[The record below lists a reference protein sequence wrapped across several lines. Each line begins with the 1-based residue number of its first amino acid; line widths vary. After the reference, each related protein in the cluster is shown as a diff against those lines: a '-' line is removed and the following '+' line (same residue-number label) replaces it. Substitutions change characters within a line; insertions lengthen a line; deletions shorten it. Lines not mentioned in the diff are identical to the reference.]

1 MALVNGSN
9 LGSQTIAGA
18 DEQIRAGVNVSDA
31 TQMENNFIDLMVA
44 QIRNQDPTKPVDST
58 EFLNQFSAMS
68 QVKSLENMTKLSQSN
83 LVLLDNLQTLAAAGL
98 VGQQVKV
105 GADSVTLDG
114 SKISGQLTLAHTAG
128 SATLRLTGANGVT
141 HEVALGGHAA
151 GALNFSLDP
160 RELGLSPGRYSI
172 EAVTDSGEYPTI
184 ELAGEVTNVRVGSDG
199 PVLDVAGIGSVPFYT
214 LTEFGRGA
222 TGSLLL

>member
-1 MALVNGSN
+1 MALVNGST
-9 LGSQTIAGA
+9 LGGQTVAGS
-18 DEQIRAGVNVSDA
+18 DEQVRAGVNISDA

-68 QVKSLENMTKLSQSN
+68 QVKSLENMTSLSQSN

-114 SKISGQLTLAHTAG
+114 RALSGQLSLQHTAG
-128 SATLRLTGANGVT
+128 STLLRLTDANGVT
-141 HEVALGGHAA
+141 REVELGGHVP
-151 GALNFSLDP
+151 GSLSFSLDP
-160 RELGLSPGRYSI
+160 QALGLRPGTYRI
-172 EAVTDSGEYPTI
+172 EAVTDSGEYPSV
-184 ELAGEVTNVRVGSDG
+184 ELQGEVTHVRVGSDG
-199 PVLDVAGIGSVPFYT
+199 PVLDVAGIGSVPFYS

-222 TGSLLL
+222 TASLL

>member
-9 LGSQTIAGA
+9 LGSQSVAGA

-68 QVKSLENMTKLSQSN
+68 QVKSLENMTSLSQSN

-105 GADSVTLDG
+105 GAESVNLDG
-114 SKISGQLTLAHTAG
+114 SAVSGQLTLQHTA
-128 SATLRLTGANGVT
+128 SSTQLRLTDASGKS
-141 HEVALGGHAA
+141 HEVELGGHAP
-151 GALNFSLDP
+151 GSLDFTLDP
-160 RELGLSPGRYSI
+160 KALGLRPGKYDL
-172 EAVTDSGEYPTI
+172 EVLTDSGEYPKV
-184 ELAGEVTNVRVGSDG
+184 ELQGEVTHVRVGDDG

-222 TGSLLL
+222 TGSLL

>member
-1 MALVNGSN
+1 MALVNGST
-9 LGSQTIAGA
+9 LGAQGLAGN
-18 DEQIRAGVNVSDA
+18 DEQVRAGVNVSDA
-31 TQMENNFIDLMVA
+31 AQMENNFIDLMVA

-58 EFLNQFSAMS
+58 EFLNQFAAMS
-68 QVKSLENMTKLSQSN
+68 QVKSLENMTNLSQSN

-114 SKISGQLTLAHTAG
+114 RAVSGQLTLQHAAG
-128 SATLRLTGANGVT
+128 STLLRLTDANGVT
-141 HEVALGGHAA
+141 REVELGGRAP
-151 GALNFSLDP
+151 GSLNFSLDP
-160 RELGLSPGRYSI
+160 QALGLSPGTYRI
-172 EAVTDSGEYPTI
+172 EAVTDSGEYPSV
-184 ELAGEVTNVRVGSDG
+184 ELQGEVTHVRVGNEG

-222 TGSLLL
+222 TGSLL

>member
-1 MALVNGSN
+1 MALVNGST
-9 LGSQTIAGA
+9 LGAQGLAGN
-18 DEQIRAGVNVSDA
+18 DEQVRAGVNVSDA
-31 TQMENNFIDLMVA
+31 AQMENNFIDLMVA

-58 EFLNQFSAMS
+58 EFLNQFAAMS
-68 QVKSLENMTKLSQSN
+68 QVKSLENMTNLSQSN

-114 SKISGQLTLAHTAG
+114 RAVSGQLTLQHAAG
-128 SATLRLTGANGVT
+128 STLLRLTDANGVT
-141 HEVALGGHAA
+141 REVELGGRAP
-151 GALNFSLDP
+151 GSLNFSLDP
-160 RELGLSPGRYSI
+160 QALGLNPGTYRI
-172 EAVTDSGEYPTI
+172 EAVTDSGEYPSV
-184 ELAGEVTNVRVGSDG
+184 ELQGEVTHVRVGNEG

-222 TGSLLL
+222 TGSLL